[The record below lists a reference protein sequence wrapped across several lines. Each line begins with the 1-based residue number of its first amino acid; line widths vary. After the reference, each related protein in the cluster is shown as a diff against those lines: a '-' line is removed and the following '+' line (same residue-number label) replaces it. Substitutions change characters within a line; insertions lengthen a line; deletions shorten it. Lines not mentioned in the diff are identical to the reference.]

1 MARES
6 QGKGVQVWE
15 NVRGWEQFW
24 TRGHQEM
31 ALWCQL
37 PRILYSNLVFL
48 LLELQVGLFIVLKL
62 IRHFRNFVLTFFLAP
77 PKPENIKK
85 KDKRDSLTLYSNFRY
100 RDFGKVRVDQRD
112 YVQGWGPR
120 DLPCQFDCVSR
131 NCSKGSQSLFF

>member
-62 IRHFRNFVLTFFLAP
+62 IRHFRNFVLTFFFSSSQTREY
-77 PKPENIKK
+77 KE
-85 KDKRDSLTLYSNFRY
+85 
-100 RDFGKVRVDQRD
+100 
-112 YVQGWGPR
+112 
-120 DLPCQFDCVSR
+120 
-131 NCSKGSQSLFF
+131 KG